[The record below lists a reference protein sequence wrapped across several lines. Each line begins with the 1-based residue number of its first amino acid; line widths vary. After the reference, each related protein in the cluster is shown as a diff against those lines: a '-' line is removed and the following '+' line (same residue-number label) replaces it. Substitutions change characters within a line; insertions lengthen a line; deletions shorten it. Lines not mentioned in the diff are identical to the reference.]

1 MPAIITGWGHCAPPG
16 ILTNDDLAT
25 IMETSDEWIVER
37 TGIRQRHCSHVSSGE
52 LGRVAGARAIAC
64 AGLEPG
70 DIDAIIFAS
79 VSPELL
85 IPSTASLVQKRLGIK
100 DAAAMDLN
108 VGCSGFIYGL
118 SVANGLVTS
127 GVNQRVL
134 LIASERLTWYL
145 DWTLRDTAVL
155 FGDGA
160 GAVVLE
166 AGGPDEGLLGA
177 SLGNDAGAA
186 EALMVP
192 NFGTAMD
199 RVEHDMLSL
208 TIYFD
213 GREIFRRAVKGMTLS
228 AHTALE
234 RAGKSLED
242 MEVLIPHQANARIID
257 AVGHTLGID
266 PERVVVNVDRFGN
279 TSAASIP
286 IAMSEAMEQKRIKP
300 GQYVLFTAFGAGLS
314 RGAGV
319 YRWGPRNEPLGQS
332 DAELPHSDATGLEI
346 IARNAG
352 AMKARAAQREAM
364 EKSG

>member
-16 ILTNDDLAT
+16 VLTNDDLAT
-25 IMETSDEWIVER
+25 IMDTNDEWIVER

-64 AGLEPG
+64 AGLEPA

-85 IPSTASLVQKRLGIK
+85 IPSTASLVQKRLGIR

-160 GAVVLE
+160 GAVVLSRDPE
-166 AGGPDEGLLGA
+166 IGGGDLMGVRLGA
-177 SLGNDAGAA
+177 DGKSAPLIHMPGGGSRVPASAA
-186 EALMVP
+186 SIEARQHFLKM
-192 NFGTAMD
+192 N
-199 RVEHDMLSL
+199 
-208 TIYFD
+208 
-213 GREIFRRAVKGMTLS
+213 GREVFKLAVRAMVKGAREIL
-228 AHTALE
+228 AQCDVDLADV
-234 RAGKSLED
+234 GC
-242 MEVLIPHQANARIID
+242 VIPHQANIRIIESVASHLKLPLD
-257 AVGHTLGID
+257 LF
-266 PERVVVNVDRFGN
+266 PNNVQHYGN
-279 TSAASIP
+279 TSAASVP
-286 IAMSEAMEQKRIKP
+286 LALDEAIRSGRISD
-300 GQYVLFTAFGAGLS
+300 GEYVLMIAFGAGLS
-314 RGAGV
+314 
-319 YRWGPRNEPLGQS
+319 WGSTLMKWQS
-332 DAELPHSDATGLEI
+332 PKT
-346 IARNAG
+346 
-352 AMKARAAQREAM
+352 
-364 EKSG
+364 